1 MRNGLRKRAARAA
14 AVLFLTLAMCT
25 QALAAASAQLVRV
38 FVYDNTLYT
47 YVQLE
52 GTDRPVTQVE
62 AKIGGQT
69 FYTSRRLETVQQAGF
84 PVTYLLLLDNSNSM
98 PDFREA
104 LTEFFSQ
111 MAENSGENTRFILAT
126 FGDQF
131 QLIREA
137 VPAEE
142 LAAQLDA
149 VPFDERVTRLHS
161 CMDSALDY
169 LETLPRQGNEMRGM
183 IVISDAVLYDPQER
197 VTYDQLL
204 ERIQHSDV
212 MLHSIGLGTDAAA
225 LESMGQLTEASGGL
239 HQVLSEEIQPAAA
252 ADALFAAAGELLVT
266 GFDLTGCTA
275 SGEDQEVSLTFA
287 SGGTLL
293 CRGESTVDLPEGGET
308 AAETSAAETETAE
321 TTPAET
327 SAAEPETEDGETEAP
342 AETETEAPAEI
353 ETETPAET
361 ETEAPAAEAA
371 GQNASGAGSGPAP
384 ETGVGAELAAAA
396 AAAVI
401 LAVLVAVLTLRK
413 RKKAG
418 KEKTAPEH
426 LPAASDSAAPEPAAP
441 APEPAGIYMRLE
453 VQEGALVSEQRQF
466 VLQKPLTAG
475 GAPSCDIVLGTESAP
490 AEVFRILQRN
500 GAVCVEAGSSGV
512 SVLVNGK
519 LETGLKTLR
528 SGDRISAA
536 GVTLRLLF

>member
-131 QLIREA
+131 QLIRED

-225 LESMGQLTEASGGL
+225 LESMGRLTEASGGL

-342 AETETEAPAEI
+342 AETETEV
-353 ETETPAET
+353 
-361 ETEAPAAEAA
+361 PAAEAA

-384 ETGVGAELAAAA
+384 ETGGGAELAAAA

-418 KEKTAPEH
+418 QMSRPNPRNRMGRSKTR
-426 LPAASDSAAPEPAAP
+426 S
-441 APEPAGIYMRLE
+441 RL
-453 VQEGALVSEQRQF
+453 
-466 VLQKPLTAG
+466 
-475 GAPSCDIVLGTESAP
+475 
-490 AEVFRILQRN
+490 N
-500 GAVCVEAGSSGV
+500 
-512 SVLVNGK
+512 
-519 LETGLKTLR
+519 
-528 SGDRISAA
+528 
-536 GVTLRLLF
+536 

>member
-69 FYTSRRLETVQQAGF
+69 FYTSRRLETVRQAGF

-131 QLIREA
+131 QLIRED

-225 LESMGQLTEASGGL
+225 LESMGRLTEASGGL

-342 AETETEAPAEI
+342 AETETEAPAET

-361 ETEAPAAEAA
+361 ETEAPVAEAA
-371 GQNASGAGSGPAP
+371 GQNAAGAGSGPAP
-384 ETGVGAELAAAA
+384 ETGGGAELAAAA

-401 LAVLVAVLTLRK
+401 LAVLVAVLILRK

-418 KEKTAPEH
+418 KAETA
-426 LPAASDSAAPEPAAP
+426 PAASDSAAPEPAAP

-475 GAPSCDIVLGTESAP
+475 GVPSCDIVLGTESAP
-490 AEVFRILQRN
+490 AEVFQILQRN
-500 GAVCVEAGSSGV
+500 GAVCVEASSSGV
-512 SVLVNGK
+512 PVLVNGK
-519 LETGLKTLR
+519 PETGLKTLR

>member
-25 QALAAASAQLVRV
+25 QALAAARAQLVRV

-69 FYTSRRLETVQQAGF
+69 FYTSRRLETVRQAGF

-131 QLIREA
+131 QLIRED

-225 LESMGQLTEASGGL
+225 LESMGRLTEASGGL
-239 HQVLSEEIQPAAA
+239 HQVLSEEIRPAAA

-342 AETETEAPAEI
+342 AETETEAPAET

-371 GQNASGAGSGPAP
+371 GQNAAGAGSGPAP
-384 ETGVGAELAAAA
+384 ETGGGAELAAAA

-401 LAVLVAVLTLRK
+401 LAVLVAVLILHK

-418 KEKTAPEH
+418 KAETAPEH
-426 LPAASDSAAPEPAAP
+426 LPAAPEPAAP

-453 VQEGALVSEQRQF
+453 VQEGVLASEQRQF

-475 GAPSCDIVLGTESAP
+475 GASSCDIVLGTESAP

-512 SVLVNGK
+512 PVLVNGK
-519 LETGLKTLR
+519 PETGLKTLR
-528 SGDRISAA
+528 SGDQISAA

>member
-25 QALAAASAQLVRV
+25 QVLAAASAQLVRV

-69 FYTSRRLETVQQAGF
+69 FYTSRRLETVRQAGF

-131 QLIREA
+131 QLIRED

-225 LESMGQLTEASGGL
+225 LESMGRLTEASGGL
-239 HQVLSEEIQPAAA
+239 HQVLSEEIRPAAA

-342 AETETEAPAEI
+342 AETETETPAET

-371 GQNASGAGSGPAP
+371 GQNAAGAGSGPAP
-384 ETGVGAELAAAA
+384 ETGGGAELAAAA

-401 LAVLVAVLTLRK
+401 VAVLVAVLILHK

-418 KEKTAPEH
+418 KAETAPEH
-426 LPAASDSAAPEPAAP
+426 LPAAPEPAAP
-441 APEPAGIYMRLE
+441 APEFAGIYMRLE
-453 VQEGALVSEQRQF
+453 VQEGVLASEQRQF

-475 GAPSCDIVLGTESAP
+475 GASSCDIVLGTESAP

-512 SVLVNGK
+512 PVLVNGK
-519 LETGLKTLR
+519 PETGLKTLR
-528 SGDRISAA
+528 SGDQISAA

>member
-69 FYTSRRLETVQQAGF
+69 FCTSRRLETVRQAGF

-131 QLIREA
+131 QLIRED

-239 HQVLSEEIQPAAA
+239 HQVLSEEIRPAAA

-308 AAETSAAETETAE
+308 VTETSAAETETAE

-342 AETETEAPAEI
+342 AETETEVPA
-353 ETETPAET
+353 ETETEVPAET

-371 GQNASGAGSGPAP
+371 GQNAAGAGSGPAP
-384 ETGVGAELAAAA
+384 ETGVEAELAAAA

-401 LAVLVAVLTLRK
+401 LAVLVAVLILRK

-418 KEKTAPEH
+418 KAETA
-426 LPAASDSAAPEPAAP
+426 PAASDSAAPEPAAP

-453 VQEGALVSEQRQF
+453 VQEGVLASEQRQF

-475 GAPSCDIVLGTESAP
+475 GASSCDIVLGTEPAP

-512 SVLVNGK
+512 PVLVNGK
-519 LETGLKTLR
+519 PETGLKTLR

>member
-111 MAENSGENTRFILAT
+111 MAKNSGENTRFILAT

-252 ADALFAAAGELLVT
+252 ADDLFAAAGELLVT

-453 VQEGALVSEQRQF
+453 VQEGVLVSEQRQF
-466 VLQKPLTAG
+466 VLQKPLMAG

-512 SVLVNGK
+512 PVLVNGK
-519 LETGLKTLR
+519 PETGLKTLR

>member
-131 QLIREA
+131 QLIRED

-252 ADALFAAAGELLVT
+252 ADDLFAAAGELLVT

-327 SAAEPETEDGETEAP
+327 SAAEPETEDGETE
-342 AETETEAPAEI
+342 
-353 ETETPAET
+353 TPAGT

-401 LAVLVAVLTLRK
+401 LAVLVAVLILRK

-418 KEKTAPEH
+418 KAETAPEH
-426 LPAASDSAAPEPAAP
+426 LPAASDLAAPEPAAP

-512 SVLVNGK
+512 PVLVNGK
-519 LETGLKTLR
+519 PETGLKTLR

-536 GVTLRLLF
+536 GVTLLF

>member
-111 MAENSGENTRFILAT
+111 MAKNSGENTRFILAT

-519 LETGLKTLR
+519 PETGLKTLR

>member
-69 FYTSRRLETVQQAGF
+69 FYTSRRLETVRQAGF

-111 MAENSGENTRFILAT
+111 MAKNSGENTRFILAT

-131 QLIREA
+131 QLIRED

-308 AAETSAAETETAE
+308 VTETSAAETET
-321 TTPAET
+321 
-327 SAAEPETEDGETEAP
+327 
-342 AETETEAPAEI
+342 
-353 ETETPAET
+353 AET

-371 GQNASGAGSGPAP
+371 GQNAAGAGSGPAP
-384 ETGVGAELAAAA
+384 ETGVEAELAAAA

-401 LAVLVAVLTLRK
+401 LAVLVAVLILRK

-418 KEKTAPEH
+418 KAETAPEH
-426 LPAASDSAAPEPAAP
+426 PPAAPDLAAPEPAAP

-453 VQEGALVSEQRQF
+453 VQEGVLVSEQRQF
-466 VLQKPLTAG
+466 VLQKPLMAG

-490 AEVFRILQRN
+490 VEVFRILQRN

-512 SVLVNGK
+512 PVLVNGK
-519 LETGLKTLR
+519 PETGLKTLR